1 MIRRFSDLGT
11 LRKIS
16 IAFVCLLAV
25 SFAISGISWVV
36 TGRLESAAQMT
47 EHTYKV
53 LMRVDTLVAAMVDR
67 ETGIRGYLLSGD
79 ARFLEPLR
87 NGETT
92 YAKALAEVR
101 QLTADNPAQQRRF
114 DDVDRMVQSWKQ
126 AVSDRVQSILQNPAK
141 LDEARQIEL
150 SGAGKTA
157 MDGIRAKA
165 KEISDIE
172 LSLLKERSGA
182 AAAAAELARV
192 TMIGGAVVILAMVG
206 GFLMLLNK
214 GMVQPMVAI
223 SRAVQSVPAGESPVV
238 PGGERKDEIGDI
250 ARAFAANAERM
261 AALAKQQRE
270 RDERAAVERKQ
281 AMLGLADRFDA
292 AVGEIVRTV
301 STASS
306 HLEGAAVTLSKTAE
320 TTQTLSTTVA
330 TASEETS
337 ANVQSVASATNQMS
351 SSVGEISRQVAES
364 ARIAGEAVQQA
375 QRTDDQINE
384 LSQAANRIGDV
395 IKLITAIAEQTN
407 LLALN
412 ATIEAAR
419 AGEAGKGF
427 AVVAQEVK
435 ALAAQTGKAT
445 GDISAQIAGMQSAT
459 QVAVGAIKEIGGTI
473 KRISD
478 ISGSIAAAVEE
489 QGAATHEIARNVQ
502 QAAQGTTQVA
512 DNISQVN
519 LGAGETG
526 AAASQVLSSAQ
537 SLAGESNRLKT
548 EIETFLSM
556 VRAA

>member
-67 ETGIRGYLLSGD
+67 ETGVRGYLLSGD

-172 LSLLKERSGA
+172 LNLLKERSGA

-270 RDERAAVERKQ
+270 RDERVAVERKQ

>member
-67 ETGIRGYLLSGD
+67 ETGTRGYLLSGD

-172 LSLLKERSGA
+172 LNLLKERSGA
-182 AAAAAELARV
+182 AAAAADLARV